1 MPGTNFESEDD
12 NFDAQDVAETL
23 DEDKFSLRDTD
34 NGRRTFE
41 EEPEVRDLTQAAE
54 DLEEDDDADNGGFHD
69 GVRDD
74 GGGRHVVSSDADDA
88 LDDGLDQSFPASD
101 PVSLTRRED

>member
-34 NGRRTFE
+34 NARRTFE
-41 EEPEVRDLTQAAE
+41 ELPEVLDVTTAE
-54 DLEEDDDADNGGFHD
+54 GDADE
-69 GVRDD
+69 
-74 GGGRHVVSSDADDA
+74 SDQASPDE
-88 LDDGLDQSFPASD
+88 GIEETFPASD

>member
-34 NGRRTFE
+34 NARRTFE
-41 EEPEVRDLTQAAE
+41 ELPEVLDVTTAE
-54 DLEEDDDADNGGFHD
+54 GDAGGFD
-69 GVRDD
+69 E
-74 GGGRHVVSSDADDA
+74 AA
-88 LDDGLDQSFPASD
+88 LDEGPEEALPASD
-101 PVSLTRRED
+101 PVSLTPRED

>member
-12 NFDAQDVAETL
+12 NFEAQDVAETL

-34 NGRRTFE
+34 NSRRTFE
-41 EEPEVRDLTQAAE
+41 EEPEVPDLTQDAE

-74 GGGRHVVSSDADDA
+74 GVERHVVSSDADDA